1 MLETA
6 GDGVAVGGKLS
17 TKILLLLL
25 TVASVWNEK
34 AVMRA
39 AALVLDG
46 GQLSVNG
53 KAPGALGLDIKRM
66 NA

>member
-1 MLETA
+1 M
-6 GDGVAVGGKLS
+6 AVGGKLS
-17 TKILLLLL
+17 TQILLLLL

-39 AALVLDG
+39 VALVLDG
-46 GQLSVNG
+46 GQLLVNG
-53 KAPGALGLDIKRM
+53 KALGALGLDIKRM

>member
-53 KAPGALGLDIKRM
+53 KALGALGLDIKRM

>member
-1 MLETA
+1 M
-6 GDGVAVGGKLS
+6 AVGGKLS
-17 TKILLLLL
+17 TQILLLLP

-34 AVMRA
+34 DVMRA

-46 GQLSVNG
+46 GQLLANG

-66 NA
+66 NEVYQLCS